1 MNLFKILWNPNNR
14 YVYTKRTI
22 YSNPIPRCSK
32 CNQLIKNQLIYDFSI
47 MLNKDEPI
55 SDLISSL
62 YSIHIISHKAYEI
75 FKTEGVRGFKAH
87 KIHILDC
94 DGNIVDTTYY
104 SLQYTG
110 LISINYDEMGITC
123 KKCNVCGM
131 EYIVNQEFTYETLCF
146 DETTWDGSDICVG
159 GYCTSKVVDIV
170 KENELTGFMFKPA
183 EDSWNS
189 LKKSEIII

>member
-1 MNLFKILWNPNNR
+1 
-14 YVYTKRTI
+14 
-22 YSNPIPRCSK
+22 
-32 CNQLIKNQLIYDFSI
+32 
-47 MLNKDEPI
+47 MLNKDKLI

-75 FKTEGVRGFKAH
+75 FKTEGVRGFKAR

-123 KKCNVCGM
+123 KKCDVCGM
-131 EYIVNQEFTYETLCF
+131 EHIVNQEFTYETLCF
-146 DETTWDGSDICVG
+146 DESTWDGSDICVG
-159 GYCTSKVVDIV
+159 GYCTCRNNPFGNTVSCRWIAEFFPNISLDFCDIFNDFGV
-170 KENELTGFMFKPA
+170 NSQFHHKLSIAASASSSESQPFSSAVFSALESAESNFKA
-183 EDSWNS
+183 AC
-189 LKKSEIII
+189 